1 MARRPR
7 GLTMNAKETALLCSL
22 AIAAGCAADTNIAG
36 TYTPSCI
43 AFEGN
48 TIKLS
53 DSRFT
58 WDKFTDEVSID
69 EDGNEIDPFPGF
81 PVRGSYVVEDDVV
94 QRSTGRELA
103 ADTVAPHG
111 IKTSTI
117 GARSSGTDC
126 GVSPPSTAC
135 AKGARVRLPSAA
147 C

>member
-22 AIAAGCAADTNIAG
+22 AIAAGCAADPNIAG

-94 QRSTGRELA
+94 RLTTDVGELA
-103 ADTVAPHG
+103 GEMHLVRRPGQVYLLTAAEFEAWERDGSVP
-111 IKTSTI
+111 
-117 GARSSGTDC
+117 
-126 GVSPPSTAC
+126 AC
-135 AKGARVRLPSAA
+135 ALLLGPAD
-147 C
+147 

>member
-1 MARRPR
+1 
-7 GLTMNAKETALLCSL
+7 MNAKETALLCSL

-94 QRSTGRELA
+94 RLTTDVGELA
-103 ADTVAPHG
+103 GEMHLVRRPG
-111 IKTSTI
+111 QVYLL
-117 GARSSGTDC
+117 TD
-126 GVSPPSTAC
+126 
-135 AKGARVRLPSAA
+135 RQ
-147 C
+147 

>member
-1 MARRPR
+1 
-7 GLTMNAKETALLCSL
+7 MNAKETALLCSL

-94 QRSTGRELA
+94 RLTTDVGELA
-103 ADTVAPHG
+103 GEMHLVRRPGQVYLLTAAEFEAWERDGSVP
-111 IKTSTI
+111 
-117 GARSSGTDC
+117 
-126 GVSPPSTAC
+126 AC
-135 AKGARVRLPSAA
+135 ALLLGPAD
-147 C
+147 